1 MTITRFAP
9 SPTGHLHLGHALAA
23 WVAREEADR
32 HGGVML
38 LRHEDLDRERCR
50 EEYYDR
56 IEEDLRWLGIHWQGR
71 PWRQSDRHDK
81 YIVAM
86 QRLIELDVLYPCF
99 CTRREIAQEL
109 SAMGQAP
116 QQDDGMNPAVY
127 PGTCRNLSEKSRRE
141 RIQAGD
147 AHAWRLDSS
156 QAAERAGALTFFDH
170 RAGTITVDPHLLG
183 DVIMARKDIGAS
195 YHLAVVVD
203 DAAQQVSLV
212 TRGDDLLW
220 STHVHR
226 LLQNLL
232 GLPEPEYL
240 HHVLVC
246 DENGKRLAKRHEALA
261 LRQMR
266 NTGLNAADVLGM
278 IRRLHEKSGSA

>member
-32 HGGVML
+32 HGGLML

-50 EEYYDR
+50 EEFYQR
-56 IEEDLRWLGIHWQGR
+56 IEEDLRWLGIHWEGNV
-71 PWRQSDRHDK
+71 WRQSNRHDT
-81 YIVAM
+81 YREAM

-116 QQDDGMNPAVY
+116 QQDDGVNPAVY
-127 PGTCRNLSEKSRRE
+127 PGTCRNLTEKVRRE
-141 RIQAGD
+141 KIRNGD
-147 AHAWRLDSS
+147 AHAWRLESS
-156 QAAERAGALTFFDH
+156 RAAALTGELKFFDH
-170 RAGTITVDPHLLG
+170 RAGTISVSANLLG
-183 DVIMARKDIGAS
+183 DVILARKDTGAS

-203 DAAQQVSLV
+203 DAAQQVSTV
-212 TRGDDLLW
+212 TRGEDLLA

-240 HHVLVC
+240 HHVLAR
-246 DENGKRLAKRHEALA
+246 DELGKRLAKRHDALA

-266 NTGLNAADVLGM
+266 NAGLSAVDVLGM
-278 IRRLHEKSGSA
+278 IRQLHEKSEST

>member
-32 HGGVML
+32 HGGMML

-56 IEEDLRWLGIHWQGR
+56 IEEDLRWLGIHWMGQA
-71 PWRQSDRHDK
+71 WRQSERQDTYRK
-81 YIVAM
+81 AL
-86 QRLIELDVLYPCF
+86 QRLIELEVLYPCF
-99 CTRREIAQEL
+99 CTRREIALEL

-116 QQDDGMNPAVY
+116 QQDNGVNPSVY

-141 RIQAGD
+141 KFRAGE

-156 QAAERAGALTFFDH
+156 RATALTGALTFFDH
-170 RAGTITVDPHLLG
+170 RAGTIAVDSQLLG
-183 DVIMARKDIGAS
+183 DVILARKDTGAS

-212 TRGDDLLW
+212 TRGEDLLG

-232 GLPEPEYL
+232 CLPVPEYL

-246 DENGKRLAKRHEALA
+246 DENGKRLAKRHHALA
-261 LRQMR
+261 LRQMS
-266 NTGLNAADVLGM
+266 NAGLSAADVIGV
-278 IRRLHEKSGSA
+278 IRRLHEKGGSE